1 MSPKIAQQP
10 EDFNDIM
17 KKYDPAKN
25 RTNNILSKYEKVK
38 ILGLRSEQLQRGADP
53 YVEYDTTKPFDPR
66 EIANLELNQRKLPF
80 MLRRA
85 LPDGSHEHWRL
96 DDMIIL

>member
-1 MSPKIAQQP
+1 MSSKSSAP

-25 RTNNILSKYEKVK
+25 RTKNILSKYEKVK

-53 YVEYDTTKPFDPR
+53 YVELDPSQPFNPR
-66 EIANLELNQRKLPF
+66 DVAVQELQQRKLPF
-80 MLRRA
+80 MIRRT
-85 LPDGSHEHWRL
+85 LPDNTVEHWRL